1 MALEYSYNKFAAG
14 SHITYFGKL
23 TTKGFGNASLAGAP
37 DNGPGGAGISDQ
49 YSGWDPYTAKD
60 DGTGAVPED
69 FVFHGK
75 FTTDIYAS
83 YKISKKTTWTIGA
96 DNIFNVHPD
105 LAVTAGAHQSSWGDS
120 ESGGPF
126 DAVQMGFNGLRLF
139 TKLAFNF

>member
-1 MALEYSYNKFAAG
+1 M
-14 SHITYFGKL
+14 
-23 TTKGFGNASLAGAP
+23 AGAP

-126 DAVQMGFNGLRLF
+126 DAVQMGYNGLRLF